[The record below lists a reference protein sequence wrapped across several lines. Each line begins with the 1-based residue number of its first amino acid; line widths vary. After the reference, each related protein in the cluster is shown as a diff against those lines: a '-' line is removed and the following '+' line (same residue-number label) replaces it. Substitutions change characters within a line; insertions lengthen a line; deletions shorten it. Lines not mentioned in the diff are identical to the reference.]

1 MQSIENAFR
10 VLLKPIPLKHG
21 DAASK
26 FDLVRRTFLTA
37 AVALFTD
44 GKDIIRMIIVCFNFS
59 ILYHIVERSSHVFEW
74 LLGGRRAFGKKGS
87 MIHLLYIHQVMS
99 GQWDQ
104 K

>member
-10 VLLKPIPLKHG
+10 VLLKLIPLKHG

-44 GKDIIRMIIVCFNFS
+44 GKDIIRMITVSLNFS
-59 ILYHIVERSSHVFEW
+59 NFYHIVEISSHVFG

-87 MIHLLYIHQVMS
+87 MLHLLYIYQVMS